1 MYNIDPSAVPYIL
14 IAAVISGFVS
24 AIPFKHM
31 KLEERLTN
39 LEMQISDLEDTL
51 KEKNNKLTE
60 IREKVVE
67 LLELIDDDYSDMP
80 PLVEQ

>member
-1 MYNIDPSAVPYIL
+1 
-14 IAAVISGFVS
+14 
-24 AIPFKHM
+24 
-31 KLEERLTN
+31 
-39 LEMQISDLEDTL
+39 MQISDLEDTL